1 MRPILI
7 AASVLL
13 LAGCG
18 LQFGAAPNQ
27 PTNVTAYTYDAFY
40 PQPSVQ
46 VALTNPPPGMTEAQ
60 AGPFVAERMK
70 GPSTYGM
77 TFVPPGKEAYG
88 DQVATWSFTPTDGG
102 GVRVE
107 ALITERGRRMV
118 SAGGTSVSADP
129 VAITETIRVLTQQL
143 YAQIVQVRF

>member
-1 MRPILI
+1 MRTILI

-18 LQFGAAPNQ
+18 LQFGNAPNQ
-27 PTNVTAYTYDAFY
+27 PTGLTVRTYDAFY

-46 VALTNPPPGMTEAQ
+46 VALVTPPPGMTEAQ

-70 GPSTYGM
+70 GPSTYGI
-77 TFVPPGKEAYG
+77 TFTPPGKDAYG
-88 DQVATWSFTPTDGG
+88 DQVATWNFTPSDN

-107 ALITERGRRMV
+107 VVLTERGRRV
-118 SAGGTSVSADP
+118 VTAAGTAVSADP
-129 VAITETIRVLTQQL
+129 LAITEAIRVLTQQL